1 MALTQTERDRIVA
14 LRLDGRSIRDVVAET
29 GHASQTVSNVWHLY
43 LAEVAQ
49 DRRPDLDLRRE
60 ELLQRIERNAA
71 DARAGVVVAQDTG
84 DHGATARYLAA
95 ELAALNRLADLE
107 GLAADRVRASGG
119 AGTAANPLPWK
130 APEEV
135 LGHRVAAVER
145 RRLEDKALN
154 TMLYADDLTTLAY
167 SGLPEVAE
175 LAPVAVANLA
185 TVEP

>member
-71 DARAGVVVAQDTG
+71 DARAGVTTAQDAG
-84 DHGATARYLAA
+84 DHGATSRYLAA

-107 GLAADRVRASGG
+107 GLAADRVRAGG
-119 AGTAANPLPWK
+119 AGTAANPLPWQ

-145 RRLEDKALN
+145 RSLEDRALN
-154 TMLYADDLTTLAY
+154 TMLYADDFTTLAY

-175 LAPVAVANLA
+175 LAPGAVANLA
-185 TVEP
+185 AVEP

>member
-71 DARAGVVVAQDTG
+71 DARAGVAVAQDAG

-95 ELAALNRLADLE
+95 ELAALNRLGELE
-107 GLAADRVRASGG
+107 GLAADRVRTGG
-119 AGTAANPLPWK
+119 AGTAANPLPWQ

-135 LGHRVAAVER
+135 LGSRIASVER
-145 RRLEDKALN
+145 RRLEDTAIN
-154 TMLYADDLTTLAY
+154 TMLYTDDLMTLAY

-175 LAPVAVANLA
+175 LAPVAVANLSDA
-185 TVEP
+185 CP